1 MTETEAQ
8 ENKSATLEDFLNGV
22 EVGDML
28 HVSLVTGYVGISD
41 RERGIVHIVKK
52 EIEKVAIPQEIKTL
66 LGEVR
71 NKWASEFSENQH
83 LWEHGHYEVKAI
95 CSTKPKCIRM
105 CTTDGLTVFID
116 YEWIAKARVYKA
128 GEKFKR
134 E

>member
-22 EVGDML
+22 EVGDM
-28 HVSLVTGYVGISD
+28 VSVVLAGRYVGIPD
-41 RERGIVHIVKK
+41 REKGIVHIVEK
-52 EIEKVAIPQEIKTL
+52 EGQVVIPQEIKTL

-71 NKWASEFSENQH
+71 NKQASEYSKNQH
-83 LWEHGHYEVKAI
+83 LWEHGHYKVKAF
-95 CSTKPKCIRM
+95 CSTTPKYISM
-105 CTTDGLTVFID
+105 CTTDGFSLFID